1 MRSLSSLGAHVSDWL
16 TGQSV
21 FWRRAPVSGSRAADP
36 SRRVRQVS
44 GRRPQLSYANVV
56 SSLALFVALGG
67 TSYAVA
73 RNSVGSQQLRP
84 NAVSSSKVKDRSLQT
99 KDLSATARL
108 GRRGP
113 RGPAGPQGQ
122 FVGTPED
129 WKPLAMQNGWAFFGG
144 DHQRPGYRKDRQG
157 LVHLRGLLTQT
168 AGAPAAE
175 DTMAALPAG
184 YKPSVRTIFAV
195 ATGQPIAFARLV
207 VDPDGT
213 LKRTGAGTV
222 LEPDYTSLNGVV
234 FWPE

>member
-1 MRSLSSLGAHVSDWL
+1 
-16 TGQSV
+16 
-21 FWRRAPVSGSRAADP
+21 
-36 SRRVRQVS
+36 VS

-56 SSLALFVALGG
+56 SSIALFVALGG

-73 RNSVGSQQLRP
+73 RNSVGSQQLRA

-99 KDLSATARL
+99 RDLSPTARL

-113 RGPAGPQGQ
+113 RGPVGPQGQ
-122 FVGTPED
+122 FIGTPED
-129 WKPLAMQNGWAFFGG
+129 WKPLAVQNGWDFFGG
-144 DHQRPGYRKDRQG
+144 GHQRPGFRKDRQG

-168 AGAPAAE
+168 AGEPAAE
-175 DTMAALPAG
+175 DTMATLPAG
-184 YKPSVRTIFAV
+184 YRPSVRTIFAV

-213 LKRTGAGTV
+213 LKRTGAGAV
-222 LEPDYTSLNGVV
+222 LESDYTSLDGVV